1 MLRRE
6 ESMVP
11 RACAYMRMRV
21 DGYLMTESLCL
32 SLEAAVFLL
41 FSRLRSNLLPALD
54 DALRKHRFFEPL
66 RLVSLS

>member
-1 MLRRE
+1 
-6 ESMVP
+6 
-11 RACAYMRMRV
+11 MRMRV